1 MIRTQYH
8 LTEYTQG
15 SSISNVLLVIIKD
28 TYHGDTIYD
37 INTDG
42 TPNEDFVGA
51 GIGLKGTET
60 VTVYTEGNQY
70 IFSYNGVPRSS
81 NANGCKLMIGNVV
94 DTVSISTNTPNSLDV
109 SFEEDNEGSETPTTT
124 VISVTVD
131 TLNTKDEIALTILKE
146 LTKDLKNPVFSDA
159 TMRYFYCD
167 MAYKW
172 AESFLKVAAKDRS
185 LYSQNN
191 TETTEEI
198 IGGE

>member
-28 TYHGDTIYD
+28 TYQGDTIYD

-51 GIGLKGTET
+51 GIGLRGTET

-81 NANGCKLMIGNVV
+81 NANGCKLMIGSVIETMFIIGTIISKGSSGGDWDTEVTSVAV
-94 DTVSISTNTPNSLDV
+94 D
-109 SFEEDNEGSETPTTT
+109 E
-124 VISVTVD
+124 
-131 TLNTKDEIALTILKE
+131 LNTKDEIALTILKE
-146 LTKDLKNPVFSDA
+146 LTKDLKSPVFSDA
-159 TMRYFYCD
+159 TIRYFYCD

>member
-28 TYHGDTIYD
+28 TYQGDTIYD

-51 GIGLKGTET
+51 GIGMRGTET

-81 NANGCKLMIGNVV
+81 NANGCKLMIGSVIETMSIIGTIISKGSSGGDW
-94 DTVSISTNTPNSLDV
+94 DTEVT
-109 SFEEDNEGSETPTTT
+109 
-124 VISVTVD
+124 SVAVD

-146 LTKDLKNPVFSDA
+146 LTKDLKSPVFSDA

-191 TETTEEI
+191 TETTEETT
-198 IGGE
+198 EEE

>member
-8 LTEYTQG
+8 LTDYTQG

-28 TYHGDTIYD
+28 TYQGDTIYD

-51 GIGLKGTET
+51 GIGMRGTET

-81 NANGCKLMIGNVV
+81 NANGCKLMIGSVKE
-94 DTVSISTNTPNSLDV
+94 TMSIIGTIISK
-109 SFEEDNEGSETPTTT
+109 GSSESDWDAEVT
-124 VISVTVD
+124 SVTVD

-146 LTKDLKNPVFSDA
+146 LTKDLKSPVFSDA
-159 TMRYFYCD
+159 TIRYFYCD

-172 AESFLKVAAKDRS
+172 AESFLKVAAKDRA

-191 TETTEEI
+191 TETTEETT
-198 IGGE
+198 EEE

>member
-28 TYHGDTIYD
+28 TYQGDTIYD

-51 GIGLKGTET
+51 GIGLRGAET

-81 NANGCKLMIGNVV
+81 NANGCKLMIGSVIETMSIIGTIISKGSSGGDWDTEVTSVAV
-94 DTVSISTNTPNSLDV
+94 D
-109 SFEEDNEGSETPTTT
+109 E
-124 VISVTVD
+124 
-131 TLNTKDEIALTILKE
+131 LNTKDEIALTILKE
-146 LTKDLKNPVFSDA
+146 LTKDLKSPVFSDA
-159 TMRYFYCD
+159 TIRYFYCD

>member
-28 TYHGDTIYD
+28 TYQGDTIYD

-81 NANGCKLMIGNVV
+81 NANGCKLMIGSVIETMSIIGTIISKGSSGGDWDTEVTSVAV
-94 DTVSISTNTPNSLDV
+94 D
-109 SFEEDNEGSETPTTT
+109 E
-124 VISVTVD
+124 
-131 TLNTKDEIALTILKE
+131 LNTKDEIALTILKE
-146 LTKDLKNPVFSDA
+146 LTKDLKSPVFSDA

>member
-28 TYHGDTIYD
+28 TYQGDTIYD

-51 GIGLKGTET
+51 GIGLRGTET

-81 NANGCKLMIGNVV
+81 NANGCKLMIGSVIETMSIIGTIISKGSSGGDWDTEIASVAV
-94 DTVSISTNTPNSLDV
+94 D
-109 SFEEDNEGSETPTTT
+109 E
-124 VISVTVD
+124 
-131 TLNTKDEIALTILKE
+131 LNTKDEIALTILKE
-146 LTKDLKNPVFSDA
+146 LTKDLKSPVFSDA

>member
-28 TYHGDTIYD
+28 TYQGDTIYD

-51 GIGLKGTET
+51 GIGMRGTET

-81 NANGCKLMIGNVV
+81 NANGCKLMIGSVIETMSIIGTIISKGSSGGDWDTEVTSVAV
-94 DTVSISTNTPNSLDV
+94 D
-109 SFEEDNEGSETPTTT
+109 E
-124 VISVTVD
+124 
-131 TLNTKDEIALTILKE
+131 LNTKDEIALTILKE
-146 LTKDLKNPVFSDA
+146 LTKDLKSPVFSDA

>member
-28 TYHGDTIYD
+28 TYQGDTIYD

-51 GIGLKGTET
+51 GIGLRGTET

-81 NANGCKLMIGNVV
+81 NANGCKLMIGSVIETMSIIGTIISKGSSGGDWDTEVTSVAV
-94 DTVSISTNTPNSLDV
+94 D
-109 SFEEDNEGSETPTTT
+109 E
-124 VISVTVD
+124 
-131 TLNTKDEIALTILKE
+131 LNTKDEIALTILKE
-146 LTKDLKNPVFSDA
+146 LTKDLKSPVFSDA